1 VSRRL
6 PLFLQIFLIA
16 LEHILWKGSHR
27 CCRLLLPQQYYH
39 LSVGSG
45 SDLVSGQRD
54 QMARPAEII
63 SMYRTFLKHGALN
76 LAKLFDL
83 KGDE

>member
-1 VSRRL
+1 M
-6 PLFLQIFLIA
+6 LQTVDSSKVLSSI
-16 LEHILWKGSHR
+16 
-27 CCRLLLPQQYYH
+27 CC
-39 LSVGSG
+39 SG

-76 LAKLFDL
+76 LAKLFDQ
-83 KGDE
+83 KEDESKAFLFIA

>member
-1 VSRRL
+1 
-6 PLFLQIFLIA
+6 
-16 LEHILWKGSHR
+16 
-27 CCRLLLPQQYYH
+27 
-39 LSVGSG
+39 
-45 SDLVSGQRD
+45 
-54 QMARPAEII
+54 MARPAEII

>member
-1 VSRRL
+1 M
-6 PLFLQIFLIA
+6 LQTVDSSKVLLSI
-16 LEHILWKGSHR
+16 
-27 CCRLLLPQQYYH
+27 CC
-39 LSVGSG
+39 SG

-83 KGDE
+83 KGDGSKAFVFIA